1 MAKNLWSP
9 EQARTLD
16 EMGQLVYVSNLLGS
30 DTALV
35 QGGGGNT
42 SLKRA
47 EKDHMGRDARVLRV
61 KASGYQLATIKEQ
74 GFAGVK
80 LDEVMPLFQREDM
93 TDDEMVRY
101 ISHVLMEP
109 DSPRPSIETL
119 LHAFIPFRWVL
130 HTHSDAILS
139 FANNAHSERL
149 IHEVLGEDVLIVPY
163 HRPGFLVAKQV
174 GAAVQGNPNASGL
187 VLLHHGLVTWSDS
200 CEEAYER
207 HIALVERA
215 ESHIR
220 KAQAAKVV
228 FSQKAGVPVLDRDTR
243 ERIASE
249 VAPALRGALSSRT
262 PMLLT
267 FDSSEE
273 ALEFA
278 NSEKVLELSQ
288 TGPVTPEHVLST
300 KPWPLV
306 VQVDD
311 PRNTES
317 LKSALREGVRRYE
330 EKYLNYFDRY
340 RANIAPDVA
349 PHNPAPRLVIV
360 PGIGIWG
367 VGADIQDSR
376 SPVEIYRHSIAVM
389 KGAEAIGKFQ
399 TMPEREVFSAEY
411 WPMELY
417 KLSLRPKPKELN
429 GKVAVVTGAAK
440 GIGLAAA
447 RALLREGACV
457 VLTDVDTAGL
467 AEAEKKLIES
477 YPNRVKMV
485 KVDVTDEQSVQAGI
499 AASVLYFGGID
510 ILVSNAGIAPVGSIV
525 DMPLKT
531 WEKSFAVNST
541 GHFLVSRATIRVM
554 LEQGRGGSL
563 VFIATKNALAPG
575 KDFGAYSCA
584 KAAEAQLCRIL
595 AIEHGK
601 DKIRSN
607 MINPDGVFTDL
618 WSPEM
623 VANRAQAYGVSA
635 DKYEDFLRDRTLLKE
650 SVTVD
655 DVAEAVLYLAGDRS
669 RVTTGC
675 IISVD
680 GGARE
685 AFPR

>member
-1 MAKNLWSP
+1 
-9 EQARTLD
+9 
-16 EMGQLVYVSNLLGS
+16 MGLIVYASNLLGA

-42 SLKRA
+42 SVKRT
-47 EKDHMGRDARVLRV
+47 EKDHMGRETRVLRV
-61 KASGYQLATIKEQ
+61 KASGFQLATIKER
-74 GFAGVK
+74 GFACVR
-80 LDEVMPLFQREDM
+80 LDEVLPLFEREDM
-93 TDDEMVRY
+93 SDDEMVDY
-101 ISHVLMEP
+101 ISRCLMEP

-119 LHAFIPFRWVL
+119 LHAFIPYRWVL
-130 HTHSDAILS
+130 HTHADAILS
-139 FANNAHSERL
+139 LANNEHAEQL
-149 IHEVLGEDVLIVPY
+149 IREVLGEDILIVPY
-163 HRPGFLVAKQV
+163 NRPGFLVSKQV
-174 GAAVQGNPNASGL
+174 GSAVQGNPNASGL

-207 HIALVERA
+207 HIALVDRA
-215 ESHIR
+215 ESAIR

-228 FSQKAGVPVLDRDTR
+228 FPRKAGVPSLDRETR
-243 ERIASE
+243 ERIAAE
-249 VAPALRGALSSRT
+249 VAPALRGALSSRV

-267 FDSSEE
+267 FDGSEE

-278 NSEKVLELSQ
+278 NAENVLELSQ

-311 PRNTES
+311 PQDTET

-330 EKYLNYFDRY
+330 EKYLSYFERY
-340 RANIAPDVA
+340 RSQVAPDVG
-349 PHNPAPRLVIV
+349 PHNPAPRLIIV
-360 PGIGIWG
+360 PGLGIWG
-367 VGADIQDSR
+367 AGADIQDSR
-376 SPVEIYRHSIAVM
+376 LPVEIYRHTVAVM
-389 KGAEAIGKFQ
+389 KGAEAVGKFR

-440 GIGLAAA
+440 GIGLAVA

-457 VLTDVDTAGL
+457 VLTDVNEAAL
-467 AEAEKKLIES
+467 SEAEKELIET
-477 YPNRVKMV
+477 YPNRMKTVRM
-485 KVDVTDEQSVQAGI
+485 DVTDGRSVEAGI
-499 AASVLYFGGID
+499 AASVLYYGGID
-510 ILVSNAGIAPVGSIV
+510 ILVSNAGIAPIGSIV
-525 DMPLKT
+525 DMPLET

-541 GHFLVSRATIRVM
+541 GHFLVSRAVIRVM
-554 LEQGRGGSL
+554 LEQGQGGSII
-563 VFIATKNALAPG
+563 FIATKNVLAPG

-601 DKIRSN
+601 DKIRAN

-618 WSPEM
+618 WSPEV
-623 VANRAQAYGVSA
+623 VANRAKAYGVPA

-655 DVAEAVLYLAGDRS
+655 DVAEAALFLASDRS

-675 IISVD
+675 IITVD